1 MDTTKQAK
9 PSENKATG
17 KKVVFKFDSN
27 EDSCAKEVE
36 SSSDDS
42 DACPL
47 KSTFEKGSASKINE
61 DVTEHMLEGAIYS
74 GKTTIGNDNL
84 HRDLDSMQVVH
95 KNDLFEDQFNDNAEV
110 IVDIGDDYGTRDVS
124 LRKEPP
130 LALDHNIVSSTEMA
144 GLKDDQ
150 RTELL
155 SDSRHS
161 VSDQDSVDTR
171 DLSPSKVFNESVWQE
186 VSHKKKKKNE
196 VVVSRP
202 ITRASKQSSQ

>member
-1 MDTTKQAK
+1 M
-9 PSENKATG
+9 SLVLG
-17 KKVVFKFDSN
+17 KVYEKMFD
-27 EDSCAKEVE
+27 
-36 SSSDDS
+36 
-42 DACPL
+42 
-47 KSTFEKGSASKINE
+47 
-61 DVTEHMLEGAIYS
+61 
-74 GKTTIGNDNL
+74 
-84 HRDLDSMQVVH
+84 QV
-95 KNDLFEDQFNDNAEV
+95 
-110 IVDIGDDYGTRDVS
+110 
-124 LRKEPP
+124 P

-161 VSDQDSVDTR
+161 ISDQDSVDTR

-186 VSHKKKKKNE
+186 VTHEKKKKKNE